1 MILTIRDLFAA
12 TEVAVLAAESKPSPH
27 GSDGER
33 LAMCL
38 RSARAALE
46 EAVEMQRRIEAARLH
61 SEEPEGSARP

>member
-33 LAMCL
+33 LTMCL

-46 EAVEMQRRIEAARLH
+46 EAVEMQRRIEAARPP
-61 SEEPEGSARP
+61 SVQPEPEAEE